1 LTEGEP
7 PPPADT
13 QLRWA
18 RVLLGVGFLFSGV
31 ALLGHLLAGIS
42 LPLLLGLT
50 GALLTAVVAAAWL
63 RLPAD
68 SRRLLW
74 RVIVRGLAV
83 ALVATVLYDV
93 SRAALALIDPSPF
106 DPFAAWPIFGWL
118 LLGRDAGADFAL
130 AAGVAFHVLNGL
142 SFGLAYLLVFGRLA
156 LRSRRLALASGV
168 GWGLFLEAFQVTL
181 YPGWLSIAAYREF
194 VTISALGHVVYG
206 ATLGL
211 LGRRVLGGLDSI
223 AEEPLDG

>member
-1 LTEGEP
+1 MFHL
-7 PPPADT
+7 
-13 QLRWA
+13 A
-18 RVLLGVGFLFSGV
+18 R
-31 ALLGHLLAGIS
+31 LAE
-42 LPLLLGLT
+42 
-50 GALLTAVVAAAWL
+50 
-63 RLPAD
+63 
-68 SRRLLW
+68 
-74 RVIVRGLAV
+74 
-83 ALVATVLYDV
+83 LVFEL
-93 SRAALALIDPSPF
+93 ALAL
-106 DPFAAWPIFGWL
+106 ARLAEL
-118 LLGRDAGADFAL
+118 VLELALAL